1 MSSTRLAL
9 LCAAPLALWA
19 SAPREARADDVGAL
33 LEILEENVV
42 SGASRTAERASDAP
56 AMSSVVT
63 GAQLK
68 LFGVR
73 RLDEALNFLANGA
86 FAHARMST
94 PEVGARGVALTRDGN
109 SHVLV
114 VLDGMVVNEQGGGTV
129 FLHDIPIDIVDHIE
143 VILGPGS
150 VLYGA
155 QAMLGVINVITKEA
169 ADHHGLHAA
178 VTLGMSPPL
187 DASGDVTA
195 PTADNSMGRDKAL
208 ALSYGRRFTLL
219 GEPAGAVAALEI
231 EDFKGPHM
239 SFPKQELPTGPHSGP
254 GVDFGPHA
262 EPGSWGGRVEEQWFR
277 RKVGGYVRLSAGDLS
292 AAVRAAQSTWAAPF
306 MDLHENRVGVYDD
319 ARNTNTQGLVLAS
332 VGYRV
337 RFDERVEGVARGY
350 FGYSRFLRSRFVVG
364 HDEPVPGVPLGSI
377 EPEQCPPGPT
387 GPCRK
392 ESLFL
397 SRWVGLELQGRF
409 DWLRDGTFS
418 TLVGVDG
425 RLRTSAYEA
434 VAFDERTGKSYGSDP
449 AQTRWHGGGHRVE
462 DEAALGAYVQQTLRP
477 IPSLALNAG
486 VRVDL
491 DSRIPLDYV
500 GSAISPRAALIAT
513 PDDRVSLKLIYSR
526 AFRAPSFVELY
537 YVSGRLLPSL
547 DGLEPET
554 VSSVEAV
561 ASFRTGAHAFTAA
574 GFYSDWQHVIEL
586 QMLNA
591 RAPSVSRYNN
601 VPGIENY
608 GSNLGYETSFLDR
621 KLRLGLNATFAVS
634 RRRMSAQQIARN
646 ARFGAGEDV
655 PITVAPSV
663 YGNARISYEIGSG
676 AVSLAAAYM
685 GRRIADQAYYGGDPS
700 NLDPRP
706 EAPPQLELRA
716 ALTGAIPGVK
726 GAGYMIG
733 GQYAFSAHEPFVV
746 GPNQGHPRYLVE
758 EGPSASLAL
767 VNRLTIFAGIEL
779 HLDEVNEA
787 GGAGAAARTS
797 PSPSSGGHVGRAG
810 AAAMP
815 SSSPSSGRHAGR
827 AGSEAFQ

>member
-9 LCAAPLALWA
+9 LCAASLALWVYP
-19 SAPREARADDVGAL
+19 SREARADDVGAL
-33 LEILEENVV
+33 LEILEESVV

-63 GAQLK
+63 GAQLER
-68 LFGVR
+68 FGVR
-73 RLDEALNFLANGA
+73 RLDEALNFLASGV
-86 FAHARMST
+86 FAHTRMSA

-155 QAMLGVINVITKEA
+155 QAMLGVINVVTKRA
-169 ADHHGLHAA
+169 ADLPGVRAA
-178 VTLGMSPPL
+178 VTLGASPPL
-187 DASGDVTA
+187 DASGDIMA
-195 PTADNSMGRDKAL
+195 PGGHGSLGRDNSVS
-208 ALSYGRRFTLL
+208 LSYGRRLTLL
-219 GEPAGAVAALEI
+219 GEPGGAVAAVELD
-231 EDFKGPHM
+231 DFKGPHIR
-239 SFPKQELPTGPHSGP
+239 FPKQEMSAGPHSGP
-254 GVDFGPHA
+254 AVDLGPHA
-262 EPGSWGGRVEEQWFR
+262 EPGTWGGPVKEQWFR
-277 RKVGGYVRLSAGDLS
+277 RKVGGYVRLDAGDLS
-292 AAVRAAQSTWAAPF
+292 AAARMTHSDWAAPL
-306 MDLHENRVGVYDD
+306 MDLHENRVGAYDD
-319 ARNTNTQGLVLAS
+319 ARNVNTHALALAS
-332 VGYRV
+332 LSYRA
-337 RFDERVEGVARGY
+337 RLDERIEGEARGY
-350 FGYSRFLRSRFVVG
+350 FGYSRLLRSRYVVG
-364 HDEPVPGVPLGSI
+364 HDAPVPGVPLGSI
-377 EPEQCPPGPT
+377 DPEQCPAGPA

-409 DWLRDGTFS
+409 DWLRDGTVS
-418 TLVGVDG
+418 TLVGLDG

-434 VAFDERTGKSYGSDP
+434 VAFDELTGKSYGSDP
-449 AQTRWHGGGHRVE
+449 AQTRWHGGGHRIE
-462 DEAALGAYVQQTLRP
+462 DEVALGAYVQQTIRP

-486 VRVDL
+486 VRIDL

-500 GSAISPRAALIAT
+500 ANAVSPRAALIVT

-537 YVSGRLLPSL
+537 YVSGRLLPNP
-547 DGLEPET
+547 DGLEPEN
-554 VSSVEAV
+554 VSSFEAV
-561 ASFRTGAHAFTAA
+561 ASFRSGAHAFTAA
-574 GFYSDWQHVIEL
+574 GFASDWQHVIEL
-586 QMLNA
+586 QMLKA

-601 VPGIENY
+601 VPGIRNY
-608 GSNLGYETSFLDR
+608 GTNVGYETSFLDR
-621 KLRLGLNATFAVS
+621 RLRLGMNATFALT
-634 RRRMSAQQIARN
+634 RRRMSAPQIVRN
-646 ARFGAGEDV
+646 ARFGTGEEV
-655 PITVAPSV
+655 PVTVAPQV
-663 YGNARISYEIGSG
+663 YGNARISYEIGAG

-706 EAPPQLELRA
+706 EAPQQLELRA

-726 GAGYMIG
+726 GAGYTIG

-767 VNRLTIFAGIEL
+767 VNRLTIFAGIEV
-779 HLDEVNEA
+779 HLDDAPEA
-787 GGAGAAARTS
+787 SGAGAAARA
-797 PSPSSGGHVGRAG
+797 PSPSSGRQIGRAG
-810 AAAMP
+810 
-815 SSSPSSGRHAGR
+815 G
-827 AGSEAFQ
+827 EAFQ